1 MGPQEDFVETVFT
14 CEGDIND
21 PDLKNRLEDFRST
34 LKDLLST
41 GKADDKKKINHILN
55 FLHQKRCRRYIVLVL
70 IIEHD
75 L

>member
-21 PDLKNRLEDFRST
+21 PDLKNRLEDFRSS

-41 GKADDKKKINHILN
+41 GTNIYN
-55 FLHQKRCRRYIVLVL
+55 LHVLVWK
-70 IIEHD
+70 ITEVG
-75 L
+75 

>member
-1 MGPQEDFVETVFT
+1 MVTMGPQEDFVETVFT

-41 GKADDKKKINHILN
+41 GKQMGFLHKKI
-55 FLHQKRCRRYIVLVL
+55 CRKYIV
-70 IIEHD
+70 
-75 L
+75 

>member
-41 GKADDKKKINHILN
+41 GKADGFSSLKKYAGNI
-55 FLHQKRCRRYIVLVL
+55 
-70 IIEHD
+70 
-75 L
+75 

>member
-41 GKADDKKKINHILN
+41 GKADDKKKINHKIEFSSSKRMQEIYSFSLN
-55 FLHQKRCRRYIVLVL
+55 Y
-70 IIEHD
+70 
-75 L
+75 

>member
-21 PDLKNRLEDFRST
+21 PDLKKRLEDFRSS

-41 GKADDKKKINHILN
+41 GISKVPHLQ
-55 FLHQKRCRRYIVLVL
+55 LL
-70 IIEHD
+70 I
-75 L
+75 